1 MIKKFLIWIRGW
13 LPPTSKAV
21 IKQNKW
27 LSAQIASEERMI
39 WNLFEQNQVSVRQIE
54 KELLEIKNNIKKL
67 DENDSHIYE
76 NLQDIECLFKKN
88 EEKMSQ
94 SMQDICGQIE
104 NVFFWNNEKD
114 EVYTRVLEKMSE
126 ELKEAILQH
135 EERLAIILKE
145 QEAQRAEE
153 TSHHKFQMNEVLK
166 KRISQIKRELKD
178 EILLQK
184 EELEGVL
191 REEKRERIED
201 FRQYKLLMKDK
212 EEIYEQLLSEIKKEW
227 HQFLIEDKAVRETQK
242 QGLEKN
248 AQNTKSIEDK
258 VLDLRTEIIR
268 EFRVRR
274 NIKPKQIYTN
284 LTERRALAE
293 SFNNIMQEKK
303 LFKLKFLTLIEGL
316 DERSRNEVIR
326 ILNRMNKI
334 TDGNTKGI
342 DLFTQEEQDELLKI
356 KTDFNDQILEISDSL
371 YCYNGYLLPVKS
383 FDPSVFWSRYGID
396 RIEHL
401 DKISYGD
408 IIDVGGYVGDTA
420 LLFSPLTKQ
429 NVYVF
434 EPSPYNFEI
443 IQETIKLNQLK
454 NIKVENMALG
464 KEQGVMPLSLGERNS
479 CNTLVERPGY
489 VYTQKINVPVTSLD
503 EYVKANDLNVGLI
516 KIDVEGAEQIVLNG
530 ALETIRKFKPLLL
543 ISIYHTGS
551 DFFDIKPMIEELNL
565 GYRFKIFKPVN
576 EAIVMET
583 VLIAEVY

>member
-1 MIKKFLIWIRGW
+1 
-13 LPPTSKAV
+13 
-21 IKQNKW
+21 
-27 LSAQIASEERMI
+27 MI

>member
-1 MIKKFLIWIRGW
+1 M
-13 LPPTSKAV
+13 
-21 IKQNKW
+21 
-27 LSAQIASEERMI
+27 
-39 WNLFEQNQVSVRQIE
+39 
-54 KELLEIKNNIKKL
+54 
-67 DENDSHIYE
+67 
-76 NLQDIECLFKKN
+76 
-88 EEKMSQ
+88 
-94 SMQDICGQIE
+94 
-104 NVFFWNNEKD
+104 
-114 EVYTRVLEKMSE
+114 
-126 ELKEAILQH
+126 
-135 EERLAIILKE
+135 
-145 QEAQRAEE
+145 
-153 TSHHKFQMNEVLK
+153 
-166 KRISQIKRELKD
+166 
-178 EILLQK
+178 
-184 EELEGVL
+184 
-191 REEKRERIED
+191 
-201 FRQYKLLMKDK
+201 
-212 EEIYEQLLSEIKKEW
+212 
-227 HQFLIEDKAVRETQK
+227 IEDKAVRETQK

-565 GYRFKIFKPVN
+565 GYQFKIFKPVN
-576 EAIVMET
+576 NAIVMET

>member
-88 EEKMSQ
+88 EEKMRQ

-126 ELKEAILQH
+126 ELKEAVLQH